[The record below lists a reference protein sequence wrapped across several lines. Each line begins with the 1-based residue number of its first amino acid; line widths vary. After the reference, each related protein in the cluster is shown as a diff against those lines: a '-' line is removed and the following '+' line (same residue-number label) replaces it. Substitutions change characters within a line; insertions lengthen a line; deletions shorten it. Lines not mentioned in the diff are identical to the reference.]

1 MRVKKEMQIE
11 VIERVLSN
19 VKNDKY
25 LFDGI
30 QFYNFNLERWEEIR
44 ELNYRA
50 FKGRTL
56 RIEE

>member
-1 MRVKKEMQIE
+1 MKVKKEMQIA

-30 QFYNFNLERWEEIR
+30 QAYNFHFEVWEEIR
-44 ELNYRA
+44 ELNYRL
-50 FKGRTL
+50 FKCCTL
-56 RIEE
+56 RIKE